1 MNQFSNKAVAEFLW
15 LIKQPKLGM
24 NQRINNTY
32 VKHHELHNINYQSNS
47 KYNNNNF
54 YFQLCILRKFGQSE
68 NSIIFSTQTQT

>member
-1 MNQFSNKAVAEFLW
+1 
-15 LIKQPKLGM
+15 M

-47 KYNNNNF
+47 KYSGNNF
-54 YFQLCILRKFGQSE
+54 YFQLCILGKFGQSE